1 MIIKKVN
8 EILKS
13 IELLRNH
20 GFTII
25 DLEGNLITKF
35 QDNEKQ
41 NNDTK
46 EDLSIDFYDLTKKLH
61 YMQRD
66 NEAILFFDN
75 IVKDGRAKD
84 VSCLFENKPTN
95 QKENND

>member
-8 EILKS
+8 EILKA
-13 IELLRNH
+13 IELLKNH
-20 GFTII
+20 GFSII

-35 QDNEKQ
+35 QDNEKE
-41 NNDTK
+41 NNYK
-46 EDLSIDFYDLTKKLH
+46 NFYNTTKKLH

-66 NEAILFFDN
+66 NKAILFFDN

>member
-8 EILKS
+8 QILKA
-13 IELLRNH
+13 IELLKNH
-20 GFTII
+20 GFSII

-35 QDNEKQ
+35 QDNEKE
-41 NNDTK
+41 NNYTN
-46 EDLSIDFYDLTKKLH
+46 FYNTTKKLH

-66 NEAILFFDN
+66 NKAILFFDN